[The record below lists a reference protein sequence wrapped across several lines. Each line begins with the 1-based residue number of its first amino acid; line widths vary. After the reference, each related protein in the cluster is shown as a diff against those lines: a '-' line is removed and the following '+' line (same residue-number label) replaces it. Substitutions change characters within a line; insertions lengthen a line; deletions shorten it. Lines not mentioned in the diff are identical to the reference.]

1 MSKNPFNLPLPLQFR
16 GWEMER
22 GELIEEILRLKEERN
37 AIIMAHNYQLPEVQ
51 DIADFLGD
59 SLELARKA
67 VDVDADVIVFAGVD
81 FMAET
86 AKILNP
92 EKTVLLPSRRA
103 TCAMANMLRV
113 EHILEAKRK
122 YPEAPVVLYV
132 NTTAEAKA
140 YADVTVTS
148 ANAVKIV
155 EKLDSDVIIFGPDK
169 NLASYVAR
177 KTGKKVIPVPEY
189 GHCYVHRKFTVGD
202 VERAKKLYPNAKLM
216 VHPECEP
223 EVQEKADIIVST
235 GGMIRCAPEWN
246 EWVVFTER
254 EMVYRLSKLY
264 PNIKF
269 HPAREDATCIGMKAI
284 TLQHVYESLRD
295 MKYEVEVPGDI
306 AEKAKRAIERMLE
319 LS

>member
-1 MSKNPFNLPLPLQFR
+1 MKMKRLV
-16 GWEMER
+16 
-22 GELIEEILRLKEERN
+22 EEILRLKEERN

-67 VDVDADVIVFAGVD
+67 VKTDADVIVFAGVD

-103 TCAMANMLRV
+103 TCAMANMLKV

-122 YPEAPVVLYV
+122 YPDAPVVLYV
-132 NTTAEAKA
+132 NTTAETKA

-155 EKLDSDVIIFGPDK
+155 EKLDSDVVIFGPDK

-177 KTGKKVIPVPEY
+177 QTSKKVIPVPEY
-189 GHCYVHRKFTVGD
+189 GHCYVHRKFTVED
-202 VERAKKLYPNAKLM
+202 VERARKLYPNARLM
-216 VHPECEP
+216 VHPECAP
-223 EVQEKADIIVST
+223 GVQERADIIVST
-235 GGMIRCAPEWN
+235 GGMIKRAPEHD

-254 EMVYRLSKLY
+254 EMVYRLQTLH
-264 PNIKF
+264 PEIKF
-269 HPAREDATCIGMKAI
+269 HPAKDDATCIGMKAI
-284 TLQHVYESLRD
+284 TLHHIYESLRD
-295 MKYEVEVPGDI
+295 MKYSVEVPTEI
-306 AEKAKRAIERMLE
+306 AERARKAIERMLE

>member
-1 MSKNPFNLPLPLQFR
+1 
-16 GWEMER
+16 MER
-22 GELIEEILRLKEERN
+22 EKLVEEINRLKEERN

-67 VDVDADVIVFAGVD
+67 VNVDADVIVFAGVD

-92 EKTVLLPSRRA
+92 EKTVLLPTRRA
-103 TCAMANMLRV
+103 TCAMANMLRP
-113 EHILEAKRK
+113 EHIVEARKR
-122 YPEAPVVLYV
+122 YPDAPVVLYV
-132 NTTAEAKA
+132 NSSAECKA
-140 YADVTVTS
+140 LADVTVTS
-148 ANAVKIV
+148 ANAAKIV
-155 EKLDSDVIIFGPDK
+155 GKLDSDVVIFGPDK
-169 NLASYVAR
+169 NLAYYVA
-177 KTGKKVIPVPEY
+177 KQTGKKVIPVPEY
-189 GHCYVHRKFTVGD
+189 GHCYVHKKFTVED
-202 VERAKKLYPNAKLM
+202 VERAKRLYPNAKLM

-223 EVQEKADIIVST
+223 EVQERADIIVST
-235 GGMIRCAPEWN
+235 GGMIRRAPEHD

-264 PNIKF
+264 PTIKF

-284 TLQHVYESLRD
+284 TLRHIYESLRD
-295 MKYEVEVPGDI
+295 VKYAVEVPGDI